1 MKKNITS
8 NEMRLKSAVQFKFQE
23 FVNSKPAPSVTTRLQ
38 TGTTTSRNIEDFAKP
53 LFSEPKFLGVLRR
66 VSSQVSLDKPVEDV
80 YQSQNQ
86 SLKAVSSERTASQK
100 IIVTSENMQTQEI
113 KRRMKFDPSIRQ
125 QVSILKIKILK
136 NVPLK
141 KFLLYLVGK
150 EKILFELLRLKQ
162 MPQAIDIMQSIIEM
176 AIGTKS
182 VVIFIEI
189 LLFIAETL
197 ENSNQI
203 DLAIHFY
210 NQVRIGSTYGKQTL
224 DIYKMRSLVGLASCC
239 MEFQCY
245 ESGVKFLKKCLQYA
259 WINNNQEYENIVY
272 QKLGMLYFY
281 LGNIEK
287 ATFYHERSINYDYE
301 LETSPLRQLSCDT
314 LKNYLNKNFPKNSAE
329 NMNNLFLSKL
339 SLKFHVDIAQL
350 SEELIK
356 GSELTP
362 SPRIFLSSQDCSRR
376 MSISTES
383 RELANLKI
391 NGQKLIT
398 QILTQ
403 QEFDF
408 EVYTPKH
415 SFRNESSCFN
425 FLKNK
430 KVHPQDVF
438 HDLKY
443 NNNPFLLNGIG
454 VEPNKNQLNFAEY
467 LSKYK
472 LSLQKKVD
480 LRLQQK
486 FDINIDQK
494 LQYAVNSNYK
504 AFERKNKILLTHKN
518 SENTRKNK
526 LLDETKKFN
535 SITTLYQQL
544 INKLLSVQ

>member
-1 MKKNITS
+1 
-8 NEMRLKSAVQFKFQE
+8 MR
-23 FVNSKPAPSVTTRLQ
+23 
-38 TGTTTSRNIEDFAKP
+38 
-53 LFSEPKFLGVLRR
+53 
-66 VSSQVSLDKPVEDV
+66 
-80 YQSQNQ
+80 
-86 SLKAVSSERTASQK
+86 ASQK
-100 IIVTSENMQTQEI
+100 IVVTSENMQTQEV
-113 KRRMKFDPSIRQ
+113 KRRMKFDPQIRQ

-136 NVPLK
+136 NQPLK
-141 KFLLYLVGK
+141 KFLLFLVGK
-150 EKILFELLRLKQ
+150 EKILFELLRLKY
-162 MPQAIDIMQSIIEM
+162 MPQAIDIMQSVIEM
-176 AIGTKS
+176 ALGTNNII
-182 VVIFIEI
+182 VFTEI

-197 ENSNQI
+197 ENFNQI

-210 NQVRIGSTYGKQTL
+210 NQIRIGCTYAKQTL
-224 DIYKMRSLVGLASCC
+224 DLYKMKSLVGLANCC

-245 ESGVKFLKKCLQYA
+245 ECGVKFLKKCLQYA
-259 WINNNQEYENIVY
+259 WINNNQEFENIVY
-272 QKLGMLYFY
+272 QKLGIFYFY

-301 LETSPLRQLSCDT
+301 LENSPLRQLSCDT
-314 LKNYLNKNFPKNSAE
+314 LRNFLNKNFPKNCAE
-329 NMNNLFLSKL
+329 NINNIFLSKL
-339 SLKFHVDIAQL
+339 DLKFHIDIVQFQ
-350 SEELIK
+350 EDLIK
-356 GSELTP
+356 GPESTP
-362 SPRIFLSSQDCSRR
+362 SPRIFISSQDCSRR
-376 MSISTES
+376 MSVTTEF

-398 QILTQ
+398 QILNQ

-430 KVHPQDVF
+430 KIHPQEVF
-438 HDLKY
+438 HDQKY
-443 NNNPFLLNGIG
+443 KNNPFVLNDLG

-486 FDINIDQK
+486 FEINIQQK
-494 LQYAVNSNYK
+494 LQYAVSSNHK

-518 SENTRKNK
+518 QENSKKNK
-526 LLDETKKFN
+526 PLEEMKKFN
-535 SITTLYQQL
+535 NINTLYQQL